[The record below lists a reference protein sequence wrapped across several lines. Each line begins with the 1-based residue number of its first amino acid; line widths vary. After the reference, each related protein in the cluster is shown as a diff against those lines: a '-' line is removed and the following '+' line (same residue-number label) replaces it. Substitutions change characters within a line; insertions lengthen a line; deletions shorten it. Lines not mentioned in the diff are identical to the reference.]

1 LEFKE
6 ENIMQNIIKRIGNLL
21 TVKSIVTIMLA
32 VVFSILALNGVIS
45 SEQYMT
51 IFSVV
56 IGFYFGTQ
64 YDKKNIDET
73 DIKSGN

>member
-1 LEFKE
+1 MS
-6 ENIMQNIIKRIGNLL
+6 NIVKRISNLL

-32 VVFSILALNGVIS
+32 VVFSVLALNGVIS

-64 YDKKNIDET
+64 YDKKNIDE
-73 DIKSGN
+73 IENKSGN

>member
-1 LEFKE
+1 MS
-6 ENIMQNIIKRIGNLL
+6 NIVKRIGNLL

-32 VVFSILALNGVIS
+32 VVFSVLALNGVIS

-64 YDKKNIDET
+64 YDKKNIDE
-73 DIKSGN
+73 IENKLGN

>member
-1 LEFKE
+1 
-6 ENIMQNIIKRIGNLL
+6 MSNIIKRIGNLL

-73 DIKSGN
+73 DIKTGN

>member
-1 LEFKE
+1 MS
-6 ENIMQNIIKRIGNLL
+6 NIVKRIGNLL

-64 YDKKNIDET
+64 YDKKNLD
-73 DIKSGN
+73 DIENKLGN

>member
-1 LEFKE
+1 MS
-6 ENIMQNIIKRIGNLL
+6 NIVKRIGNLL

-64 YDKKNIDET
+64 YDKKNIDDV

>member
-1 LEFKE
+1 MS
-6 ENIMQNIIKRIGNLL
+6 NIVKRIGNLL

-64 YDKKNIDET
+64 YDKKNIDEL
-73 DIKSGN
+73 DNKSGN

>member
-1 LEFKE
+1 MS
-6 ENIMQNIIKRIGNLL
+6 NIVKRIGNLL

>member
-1 LEFKE
+1 
-6 ENIMQNIIKRIGNLL
+6 MSNIIKRIGNLL

-64 YDKKNIDET
+64 YDKKNLDE
-73 DIKSGN
+73 IENKLGN

>member
-1 LEFKE
+1 MS
-6 ENIMQNIIKRIGNLL
+6 NIVKRIGNLL

-64 YDKKNIDET
+64 YDKKNIDEI
-73 DIKSGN
+73 DNKLGN

>member
-1 LEFKE
+1 MS
-6 ENIMQNIIKRIGNLL
+6 NIVKRIGNLL

-64 YDKKNIDET
+64 YDKKNLDE
-73 DIKSGN
+73 IENKLGN

>member
-1 LEFKE
+1 MS
-6 ENIMQNIIKRIGNLL
+6 NIVKRIGNLL

-56 IGFYFGTQ
+56 IGFYLGQQ
-64 YDKKNIDET
+64 YNKKNQDET
-73 DIKSGN
+73 DNKSGN

>member
-1 LEFKE
+1 
-6 ENIMQNIIKRIGNLL
+6 MSNIIKRIGNLL

-64 YDKKNIDET
+64 YDKKNIDE
-73 DIKSGN
+73 IENKSGN

>member
-1 LEFKE
+1 MS
-6 ENIMQNIIKRIGNLL
+6 NIVKRIGNLL

-32 VVFSILALNGVIS
+32 IVFSILALNGVVS

-64 YDKKNIDET
+64 YDKKNT
-73 DIKSGN
+73 DDIENKQGN

>member
-1 LEFKE
+1 
-6 ENIMQNIIKRIGNLL
+6 MSNIIKRIGNLL

-64 YDKKNIDET
+64 YDKKNIDE
-73 DIKSGN
+73 IENKLGN

>member
-1 LEFKE
+1 
-6 ENIMQNIIKRIGNLL
+6 MSNIIKRIGILL

-64 YDKKNIDET
+64 YDKKNLDE
-73 DIKSGN
+73 IENKLGN

>member
-1 LEFKE
+1 MS
-6 ENIMQNIIKRIGNLL
+6 NIVKRIGNLL

-32 VVFSILALNGVIS
+32 VVFSILALNGVVS

-64 YDKKNIDET
+64 YDKKNLDE
-73 DIKSGN
+73 IENKLGN

>member
-1 LEFKE
+1 MS
-6 ENIMQNIIKRIGNLL
+6 NIVKRISNLL
-21 TVKSIVTIMLA
+21 TVKSIVTIMLS

-64 YDKKNIDET
+64 YDKKHLDE
-73 DIKSGN
+73 IENKLGN

>member
-1 LEFKE
+1 MS
-6 ENIMQNIIKRIGNLL
+6 NIVKRIGNLL

-32 VVFSILALNGVIS
+32 VVFSVLALNGVIS

-64 YDKKNIDET
+64 YDKKNIDE
-73 DIKSGN
+73 IENKSGN

>member
-1 LEFKE
+1 
-6 ENIMQNIIKRIGNLL
+6 MSNIIKRIGNLL

-32 VVFSILALNGVIS
+32 VVFSILALQGVIS

-64 YDKKNIDET
+64 YDKKNLDET
-73 DIKSGN
+73 DVKSGN

>member
-1 LEFKE
+1 
-6 ENIMQNIIKRIGNLL
+6 MPNIIKRIGNLL

-32 VVFSILALNGVIS
+32 VVFSILALQGVIS

-64 YDKKNIDET
+64 YDKKNLDET
-73 DIKSGN
+73 DVKSGN

>member
-1 LEFKE
+1 MS
-6 ENIMQNIIKRIGNLL
+6 NIVKRISNLL

-64 YDKKNIDET
+64 YDKKNIDEI
-73 DIKSGN
+73 DNKLGN

>member
-1 LEFKE
+1 MS
-6 ENIMQNIIKRIGNLL
+6 NIVKRIGNLL

-64 YDKKNIDET
+64 YDKKNLDE
-73 DIKSGN
+73 IENKSGN

>member
-1 LEFKE
+1 
-6 ENIMQNIIKRIGNLL
+6 MSNIIKRIGNLL

-64 YDKKNIDET
+64 YDKKNLDEA
-73 DIKSGN
+73 DNKSGN

>member
-1 LEFKE
+1 MS
-6 ENIMQNIIKRIGNLL
+6 NIVKRIGNLL

-64 YDKKNIDET
+64 YDKKNLDEA
-73 DIKSGN
+73 DNKSGN

>member
-1 LEFKE
+1 MEVFNMS
-6 ENIMQNIIKRIGNLL
+6 NIVKRIGNLL

-64 YDKKNIDET
+64 YDKKNLDE
-73 DIKSGN
+73 IENKLGN

>member
-1 LEFKE
+1 MS
-6 ENIMQNIIKRIGNLL
+6 NIVKRIGNLL

-64 YDKKNIDET
+64 YDKKNLDET
-73 DIKSGN
+73 DNKLGN

>member
-1 LEFKE
+1 MS
-6 ENIMQNIIKRIGNLL
+6 NIVKRIGNLL

-32 VVFSILALNGVIS
+32 VVFSILALQGVIS

-64 YDKKNIDET
+64 YDKKNLDET
-73 DIKSGN
+73 DVKSGN